1 MTGPC
6 KIKTETLRE
15 HQLDKLRKLCIP
27 KIVLLLHTVMSEMNE
42 HAECV
47 ALADVIASEDLK
59 LYKVILFW
67 VYLHYKS
74 LKKIFTYFIFIIFR
88 FSRKTR

>member
-1 MTGPC
+1 MKMNFYFQAAKQLLFNVLLFPNGGWLTGPC

-47 ALADVIASEDLK
+47 ALADIIASEDSK
-59 LYKVILFW
+59 LYKVIL
-67 VYLHYKS
+67 
-74 LKKIFTYFIFIIFR
+74 I
-88 FSRKTR
+88 